1 MVTLL
6 PYCLSIKITFGCI
19 KKKLCTK
26 LECNPK
32 FMFLK
37 FKDEVS
43 SILSNALTKAG
54 FETEDMALSESPHA
68 DISSSVAFKLAS
80 RYKRSPKDICENIYK
95 NIKIPPDSYIERAEM
110 TGPYINFF
118 VSRNLLNETIL
129 HILLERENFGSL
141 NNRGKVILEH
151 TSANPDGPLHIG
163 HIRNSV
169 IGDTL
174 TRILKR
180 AGFDVETQY
189 YINDMG
195 RQIAVVVWGLAN
207 FKFDKTKKKDHAIA
221 EVYINANK
229 SLVDEKEHSPE
240 VDGLMKKYESGDQDI
255 IKEFRDAIDTAMQG
269 IKETLKRMNIHHDKF
284 VWESQFA
291 RSGEVNRIIERIRKI
306 ERAEIK
312 DRALMV
318 DLRDMGIQKP
328 LVVQRSDGTSLY
340 TTRDLAYHD
349 WKAAQCDS
357 MIDILGADHK
367 LISSQLKAMLRILGI
382 KEPEIVIFEFVSL
395 PEGSMS
401 TRRGVFISADELLDE
416 VEKAAYEE
424 VSKKRPDTDEDFK
437 KKVATFVSIG
447 AVRYD
452 IIRVSP
458 DKATTFDWA
467 DAVDFE
473 KQGAPFIQYAH
484 ARACSILKNAQEE
497 RIVYENFD
505 PALLLEEQEIALIK
519 KLAGFENVIDSAARE
534 LKPNL
539 FAIYARELADAFNQ
553 FYRYVPVLA
562 AEPEFRNARLTLV
575 DCSRIVLANA
585 LDTLGIFAPESM

>member
-1 MVTLL
+1 MC
-6 PYCLSIKITFGCI
+6 YRR
-19 KKKLCTK
+19 
-26 LECNPK
+26 
-32 FMFLK
+32 FMFLR

-43 SILSNALTKAG
+43 SILSNAAARAG
-54 FETEDMALSESPHA
+54 FETEDMALTESPHA
-68 DISSSVAFKLAS
+68 DIASSVAFKLAPK
-80 RYKRSPKDICENIYK
+80 YKRSPKEICETIYK
-95 NIKIPPDSYIERAEM
+95 NIKIPPDSYIDRVEIA
-110 TGPYINFF
+110 GPYLNFF
-118 VSRNLLNETIL
+118 VSRNFLNETVL
-129 HILLERENFGSL
+129 RVLLDRENFGNL

-174 TRILKR
+174 ARILKR
-180 AGFDVETQY
+180 AGYDVETQY

-195 RQIAVVVWGLAN
+195 RQIAVVVWGLLN
-207 FKFDKTKKKDHAIA
+207 FKFDKTRKKDHAIA

-240 VDGLMKKYESGDQDI
+240 VDAIMKKYEISDASTD
-255 IKEFRDAIDTAMQG
+255 KKFKDAIDTAMEG

-284 VWESQFA
+284 IWESQFV
-291 RSGEVNRIIERIRKI
+291 RNGEVNRMMERIK
-306 ERAEIK
+306 ETGRAAIK
-312 DRALMV
+312 DGALMV
-318 DLRDMGIQKP
+318 DLNDMGIQKP
-328 LVVQRSDGTSLY
+328 LVIQRSDGTSLY
-340 TTRDLAYHD
+340 TTRDLAYHE
-349 WKAAQCDS
+349 WKAAHCER

-367 LISSQLKAMLRILGI
+367 LISSQLKAVLRILKL

-416 VEKAAYEE
+416 VEKAALAE
-424 VSKKRPDTDEDFK
+424 VRKKRPDTDEDFK
-437 KKVATFVSIG
+437 KKVASFVSIG

-452 IIRVSP
+452 IVRVSP
-458 DKATTFDWA
+458 EKATTFNWA
-467 DAVDFE
+467 EAVDFD

-484 ARACSILKNAQEE
+484 ARACSIIRNASEE
-497 RIVYENFD
+497 GFALETFD
-505 PALLLEEQEIALIK
+505 PNVLLEEQEIALIK
-519 KLAGFENVIDSAARE
+519 KLSGFENVIDSAARE

-539 FAIYARELADAFNQ
+539 LAIYARELADAFNQ

-562 AEPEFRNARLTLV
+562 AEPEFRAARLALV

-585 LDTLGIFAPESM
+585 LDTLGITAPESM

>member
-1 MVTLL
+1 
-6 PYCLSIKITFGCI
+6 
-19 KKKLCTK
+19 
-26 LECNPK
+26 
-32 FMFLK
+32 MFLK

-43 SILSNALTKAG
+43 SILSNAAANAG
-54 FETEDMALSESPHA
+54 YETDDMVLSESPHA
-68 DISSSVAFKLAS
+68 DISSSLAFKLAPK
-80 RYKRSPKDICENIYK
+80 YKRSPKEICEKIYES
-95 NIKIPPDSYIERAEM
+95 IKIPPDSLVDRAEKAE
-110 TGPYINFF
+110 PYINFF
-118 VSRNLLNETIL
+118 VSRVFLNETL
-129 HILLERENFGSL
+129 FRVLLERENFGNLDNS
-141 NNRGKVILEH
+141 GKIILEH

-180 AGFDVETQY
+180 AGFEVETQY

-195 RQIAVVVWGLAN
+195 RQIAVVVWGLSN

-240 VDGLMKKYESGDQDI
+240 VDAIMKQYESGDPVTME
-255 IKEFRDAIDTAMQG
+255 KFKDAIDTAMDG
-269 IKETLKRMNIHHDKF
+269 IKETLRRMNIHHEKF
-284 VWESQFA
+284 VWESQFV
-291 RSGEVNRIIERIRKI
+291 RSGAVSRMMERIKKTK
-306 ERAEIK
+306 RAAIK
-312 DRALMV
+312 DGALMV
-318 DLRDMGIQKP
+318 DLNDMGIEKL
-328 LVVQRSDGTSLY
+328 LVIQRSDGTSLY
-340 TTRDLAYHD
+340 TTRDLAYHE
-349 WKAAQCDS
+349 WKASHCDR

-416 VEKAAYEE
+416 VEKAAYAE

-437 KKVATFVSIG
+437 KKVAAFVSIG

-458 DKATTFDWA
+458 EKATTFNWA
-467 DAVDFE
+467 EAVDFE

-484 ARACSILKNAQEE
+484 ARACSILKNAQDEG
-497 RIVYENFD
+497 ISYENFD
-505 PALLLEEQEIALIK
+505 TNLLLEEQEIALIK
-519 KLAGFENVIDSAARE
+519 KLASFENAIDSASRE

-539 FAIYARELADAFNQ
+539 LAIYARELADAFNQ

-562 AEPEFRNARLTLV
+562 GEPEFRAARLALV

-585 LDTLGIFAPESM
+585 LETLGIFAPESM

>member
-1 MVTLL
+1 MC
-6 PYCLSIKITFGCI
+6 YRR
-19 KKKLCTK
+19 
-26 LECNPK
+26 
-32 FMFLK
+32 FMFLR

-43 SILSNALTKAG
+43 SILSNAVARAG
-54 FETEDMALSESPHA
+54 FETGDMALTESPHA
-68 DISSSVAFKLAS
+68 DIASSLAFKLAPK
-80 RYKRSPKDICENIYK
+80 YKRSPKEICENIYK
-95 NIKIPPDSYIERAEM
+95 NIKIPPDSYIDRAEM
-110 TGPYINFF
+110 AGPYLNFF
-118 VSRNLLNETIL
+118 VSRNFLNETVL
-129 HILLERENFGSL
+129 RVLLDRENFGNL
-141 NNRGKVILEH
+141 DNRGKVILEH

-174 TRILKR
+174 ARILKR
-180 AGFDVETQY
+180 AGYDVETQY

-195 RQIAVVVWGLAN
+195 RQIAVVVWGLLN
-207 FKFDKTKKKDHAIA
+207 FKFDKTRKKDHAIA

-240 VDGLMKKYESGDQDI
+240 VDAIMKKYEISDADTD
-255 IKEFRDAIDTAMQG
+255 KKFKDAIDIAMEG

-284 VWESQFA
+284 IWESQFV
-291 RSGEVNRIIERIRKI
+291 RNGDVNRMMERIR
-306 ERAEIK
+306 ETGRAAIK
-312 DRALMV
+312 DGALMV
-318 DLRDMGIQKP
+318 DLNDMGIQKP
-328 LVVQRSDGTSLY
+328 LVIQRSDGTSLY
-340 TTRDLAYHD
+340 TTRDLAYHE
-349 WKAAQCDS
+349 WKAAQCER

-367 LISSQLKAMLRILGI
+367 LISSQLKAMLRILKL

-416 VEKAAYEE
+416 VEKAALSE
-424 VSKKRPDTDEDFK
+424 VRKKRPDTDEDFK
-437 KKVATFVSIG
+437 TKVASFVSIG

-452 IIRVSP
+452 IVRVSP
-458 DKATTFDWA
+458 EKATTFNWA
-467 DAVDFE
+467 EAVDFE

-484 ARACSILKNAQEE
+484 ARACSIIRNAREE
-497 RIVYENFD
+497 GFVFETFD
-505 PALLLEEQEIALIK
+505 PNVLLEEQEIALIK

-539 FAIYARELADAFNQ
+539 LAIYARELADAFNQ

-562 AEPEFRNARLTLV
+562 AEPEFRAARLALV

-585 LDTLGIFAPESM
+585 LDTLGITAPESM